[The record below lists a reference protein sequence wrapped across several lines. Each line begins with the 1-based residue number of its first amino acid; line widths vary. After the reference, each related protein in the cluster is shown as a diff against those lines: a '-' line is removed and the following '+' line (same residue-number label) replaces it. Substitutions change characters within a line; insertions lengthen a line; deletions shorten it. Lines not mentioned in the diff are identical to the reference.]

1 MGRHNNSHG
10 HGKSSQRTFA
20 LTEPQWTDMGKGILQ
35 LRGNPNCHIKL
46 AGGLCGAF
54 VSVSLKDTAK
64 ILYQAP
70 VEAPV
75 PELEAVARPH
85 SGHM

>member
-1 MGRHNNSHG
+1 METKGRRHNASHG
-10 HGKSSQRTFA
+10 RGHRDHTTA
-20 LTEPQWTDMGKGILQ
+20 NEEPRWLDMGKGILQ

-70 VEAPV
+70 VEAPA
-75 PELEAVARPH
+75 PELEAVA
-85 SGHM
+85 S